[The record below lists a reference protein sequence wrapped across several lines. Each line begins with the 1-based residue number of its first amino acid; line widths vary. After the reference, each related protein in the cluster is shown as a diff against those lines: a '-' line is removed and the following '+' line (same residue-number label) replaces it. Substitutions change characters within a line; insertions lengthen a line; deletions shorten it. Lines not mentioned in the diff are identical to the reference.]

1 MAKVFLSLDSS
12 AKADFSQEAVDKL
25 NSNNIPFEVSENK
38 IYLISKEAYSTGLA
52 LETGKNN
59 YEPHEIFCMS
69 IADSTESSITMD
81 IGLIDKSLF
90 PVLYEI
96 FDYTLNFEMT
106 LDCNSLSQS
115 ISASILYDK
124 EKDEYYLKSNFIEG
138 YYDEDY
144 DEEW

>member
-1 MAKVFLSLDSS
+1 MAKVFLSFNSS

-38 IYLISKEAYSTGLA
+38 IYLINKEAYATGLV
-52 LETGKNN
+52 LETGKNK

-90 PVLYEI
+90 SVLYEI
-96 FDYTLNFEMT
+96 FGYTLNFEMT
-106 LDCNSLSQS
+106 LDCNSLSET
-115 ISASILYDK
+115 ISAYILYDK
-124 EKDEYYLKSNFIEG
+124 EKDEHYFESNFIED
-138 YYDEDY
+138 YDEDY